1 MLESPLEPLNDPKLG
16 KEDTDSDIE
25 LLFVMRVDNNMNYII
40 YFFI

>member
-1 MLESPLEPLNDPKLG
+1 MLESPLEPLNGPKFG